1 MCWTCTNPRKPTSCA
16 ACCISSCCA
25 YLFTPTMTCRAE
37 GGRRLGGEGGM
48 SIARIIHI
56 HERPLPAG
64 PAGPAKLAM
73 LKLCVLA
80 APAYCCQPSS
90 CCPAVNTPHPAH
102 LLATVD
108 VCLLPRRTLL
118 NLQLG
123 EACRVAGQ
131 LSAHKPH
138 ETAAGSM
145 AHNSTFAQQVPA
157 LPDLP
162 HSQQYTHITD
172 QLTNCPRAPPLACA
186 NCTRKPA

>member
-37 GGRRLGGEGGM
+37 GGRLLGGEGGM

-80 APAYCCQPSS
+80 APAYCCQP
-90 CCPAVNTPHPAH
+90 PHA
-102 LLATVD
+102 
-108 VCLLPRRTLL
+108 
-118 NLQLG
+118 
-123 EACRVAGQ
+123 
-131 LSAHKPH
+131 
-138 ETAAGSM
+138 
-145 AHNSTFAQQVPA
+145 A
-157 LPDLP
+157 LPSTRPTLP
-162 HSQQYTHITD
+162 TCLPLSMCACCRAAHSSIFSLGRPAGWRGSS
-172 QLTNCPRAPPLACA
+172 QLTNPMLQQRAAWHTIARLRSRYLPSLICR
-186 NCTRKPA
+186 TRSSTPTSQTN